1 MTEPIRFRVTVP
13 LSPADAFLL
22 FTERMTEWWPLP
34 THSLGRTRASR
45 VDFEPWEGG
54 RIVEHTVDGE
64 EHVWGEVLIAEPPHR
79 IVFTWHPGLDAD
91 TEVEVTFRAV
101 VIPLGMTTEVTLE
114 HRKWE
119 NLGAM
124 AAEARS
130 GYANGWPYVF
140 VQRFTAA
147 AQGELC

>member
-1 MTEPIRFRVTVP
+1 VP

-22 FTERMTEWWPLP
+22 FTERMTDWWPLP
-34 THSLGRTRASR
+34 THSLGQALAER
-45 VDFEPWEGG
+45 VDFEPWTGG
-54 RIVEHTVDGE
+54 RIVEHTSDGE

-91 TEVEVTFRAV
+91 TEVEVTFRSS
-101 VIPLGMTTEVTLE
+101 GDQTEVVLE

-124 AAEARS
+124 ADEART
-130 GYANGWPYVF
+130 GYANGWPFVF
-140 VQRFTAA
+140 VDRFTAA
-147 AQGELC
+147 AKGEFA